1 MYSQFGS
8 SDLMGSADAHG
19 YTYAPAAYVVHDV
32 YHHSTGF
39 TAEEG
44 VRHTTAANS
53 SNSSSNNN
61 NSSASYDD
69 PNCQSPVSAQSWASL
84 RSPSSSPR
92 LLTELGPGSD
102 QQPHHHHNSHLTQGH
117 PPSSSTPIGTDY
129 CLLGITGPASVVA
142 SDKYSAA
149 TDQDES
155 NAGEFG
161 PSSLWTDEG
170 TSEATME
177 SNPAGLESCAS
188 PSAADGAASSRSA
201 TKRQRKTRTPR
212 TPKNNSNGSSGNR
225 RRSTKVPTVEVV
237 KKRRL
242 AANAR
247 ERRRMN
253 SLNDAFERLREVVP
267 SLGSDRKLSKF
278 ETLQMAQT
286 YIGALAELLLR
297 HWSLFTSAVYFSL
310 LGFYLPA
317 KRQILASINQV

>member
-8 SDLMGSADAHG
+8 SDLMGNADAHG
-19 YTYAPAAYVVHDV
+19 YYAPATYVVHDV
-32 YHHSTGF
+32 YHHSTGY

-44 VRHTTAANS
+44 VRHTTTG
-53 SNSSSNNN
+53 SSNNN
-61 NSSASYDD
+61 TSATSFDD
-69 PNCQSPVSAQSWASL
+69 PNCQSPVSAQSWSSI

-102 QQPHHHHNSHLTQGH
+102 QQPHPHHSHLAG
-117 PPSSSTPIGTDY
+117 PSSSTPIGNDY
-129 CLLGITGPASVVA
+129 CLLGIDGPASVVA

-161 PSSLWTDEG
+161 PSSLWTDDG

-177 SNPAGLESCAS
+177 SNPAGLESSAS
-188 PSAADGAASSRSA
+188 PTGETSSRSG
-201 TKRQRKTRTPR
+201 TQLKRQRKTRTPR
-212 TPKNNSNGSSGNR
+212 TPKNGANSGGSNSSGSR

-297 HWSLFTSAVYFSL
+297 H
-310 LGFYLPA
+310 
-317 KRQILASINQV
+317 

>member
-1 MYSQFGS
+1 MSLEMYPQFGS
-8 SDLMGSADAHG
+8 SDLVGGADAYG
-19 YTYAPAAYVVHDV
+19 YYAPSAHVVHDV

-44 VRHTTAANS
+44 VRHSANTS
-53 SNSSSNNN
+53 MISGSMSHPMNV
-61 NSSASYDD
+61 AYDD
-69 PNCQSPVSAQSWASL
+69 PNCQSPVSAQSWVSM

-102 QQPHHHHNSHLTQGH
+102 HQQVHHSMNGGAPGNKQTA
-117 PPSSSTPIGTDY
+117 PSNQSDY
-129 CLLGITGPASVVA
+129 CLLGLDGPASDVTPG
-142 SDKYSAA
+142 KYSPES
-149 TDQDES
+149 DQES
-155 NAGEFG
+155 NAGEFAN
-161 PSSLWTDEG
+161 SSMWTDEG
-170 TSEATME
+170 NTSETTIE
-177 SNPAGLESCAS
+177 SIGAG
-188 PSAADGAASSRSA
+188 PSAASPAGGEEAAAGGAV
-201 TKRQRKTRTPR
+201 KRQRKSRTPR
-212 TPKNNSNGSSGNR
+212 TPKASPASRNSSATADAAGSSR
-225 RRSTKVPTVEVV
+225 RRSSKMPTVEVV

-297 HWSLFTSAVYFSL
+297 H
-310 LGFYLPA
+310 
-317 KRQILASINQV
+317 

>member
-1 MYSQFGS
+1 MSLEMYSQFGS
-8 SDLMGSADAHG
+8 SDLMGNADAHG
-19 YTYAPAAYVVHDV
+19 YYAPAAYVVHDV

-44 VRHTTAANS
+44 VRHHNTSAMNSAN
-53 SNSSSNNN
+53 NGGHNNNNNN

-92 LLTELGPGSD
+92 LLTELRPGSD
-102 QQPHHHHNSHLTQGH
+102 QLPHSHRPVVVAALG
-117 PPSSSTPIGTDY
+117 PSSSTPVGSVDY
-129 CLLGITGPASVVA
+129 CLLGMEGPASVVA
-142 SDKYSAA
+142 SDGKYSASVI
-149 TDQDES
+149 TDQEES

-161 PSSLWTDEG
+161 ASSMWTDDGE
-170 TSEATME
+170 SEATME
-177 SNPAGLESCAS
+177 SNPAGLESSAS
-188 PSAADGAASSRSA
+188 PSTEAMNDGRTRQPAEQ
-201 TKRQRKTRTPR
+201 KRQRKTRTPR
-212 TPKNNSNGSSGNR
+212 TPKNNSNGSNNSGGSNSSGGSGSR

-267 SLGSDRKLSKF
+267 ALGSDRKLSKF

-286 YIGALAELLLR
+286 YIGALAELLTR
-297 HWSLFTSAVYFSL
+297 H
-310 LGFYLPA
+310 
-317 KRQILASINQV
+317 